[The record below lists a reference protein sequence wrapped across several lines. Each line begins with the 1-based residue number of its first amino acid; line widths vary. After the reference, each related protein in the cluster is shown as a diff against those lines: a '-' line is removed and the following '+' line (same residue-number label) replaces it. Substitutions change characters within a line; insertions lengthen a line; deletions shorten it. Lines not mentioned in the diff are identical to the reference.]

1 MFKGIKWKLAATYIL
16 LVILSVAILA
26 IFMTHIIRENY
37 INNLRSEMDKNL
49 YLVAVTIEGEKY
61 KEMQEHIIE
70 IGKNIDSRITVIDR
84 FGKVLMDSH
93 ENPEAMENHINR
105 PEFIDAFIEGR
116 GTSVRYSTTVKMEM
130 MYIAK
135 PITLPGNQGGAIRV
149 AVSLAKINADI
160 RKLQRVLGLTLIL
173 SIIIAASI
181 AIKLSHHITR
191 PVEELTKIAK
201 LIAKGN
207 FNHKSLNTRSDE
219 IGELT
224 EAINQMALEL
234 DERLTQIK
242 NGKERLETVLSHIGS
257 GVIFVDF
264 DGIIQ
269 LINKEAIKILTIKG
283 DVKGKPLLG
292 VIQNYELTQWL
303 EAAKNETIYKRG
315 EININ
320 YPLRKVVEL
329 TITSIPGIQR
339 GLVILIYD
347 ITEIRELEKMRAD
360 FVANVS
366 HEFKTPLTSIKGFAE
381 NLGEGGIDHATRK
394 EFSEIIKRETERLEH
409 IVNDLLTLS
418 RVESKELPYKVELVN
433 IGNVLKD
440 TYRRY
445 FEFAVS
451 KGLNLDLKV
460 QDQLNIIGDMEKF
473 EIAFSNIVDN
483 SIKYSNKGTITIEGY
498 TEDNGVT
505 VKISDQGIG
514 IPSSDIGRIFERF
527 YRVDKDRSRV
537 TGGTGL
543 GLSIVKHIIRHHGG
557 TISVNSRVNEGTSIT
572 IFLPLKSPL

>member
-1 MFKGIKWKLAATYIL
+1 MFKGIKWKLAATYIF
-16 LVILSVAILA
+16 LVILSVTILA
-26 IFMTHIIRENY
+26 LFMTHVLRENY
-37 INNLRSEMDKNL
+37 INNLRSEMEKNL
-49 YLVAVTIEGEKY
+49 YLVAVIIEGENY
-61 KEMQEHIIE
+61 KEMQEHILE
-70 IGKNIDSRITVIDR
+70 IGRNIDSRITVIDR

-105 PEFIDAFIEGR
+105 PEFIDAFTEGR
-116 GTSVRYSTTVKMEM
+116 GTSVRYSTTVQMEM

-135 PITLPGNQGGAIRV
+135 PITLPGNQGGAIRI

-160 RKLQRVLGLTLIL
+160 RRLQRVLGLTLIL

-191 PVEELTKIAK
+191 PVEELTKVAK

-303 EAAKNETIYKRG
+303 EEAKKETIYKRG

-320 YPLRKVVEL
+320 YPLRKIVEL

-381 NLGEGGIDHATRK
+381 NLGEGGIDQATRK
-394 EFSEIIKRETERLEH
+394 EFSEIIKRESERLEH

-433 IGNVLKD
+433 ISSVLKD

-445 FEFAVS
+445 VENAVS
-451 KGLNLDLKV
+451 KGMNLDLKV
-460 QDQLNIIGDMEKF
+460 QEQLNIIGDMEKL

-483 SIKYSNKGTITIEGY
+483 SIKYSNKGSITIEGY

-572 IFLPLKSPL
+572 IFLPFKSPL